1 MLQKQPPFGDV
12 DKKSCKDEHCILES
26 CSSLEHNTDEIEM
39 CADLIVEEL
48 DVPKAGVIGAENRG
62 SETDVEDSWELG
74 TPETSHKVTDI
85 STVQAET
92 TENLLLMEGVPGS
105 ESVSAQTV
113 EESSKKAEEGNKSSV
128 KHFKPGERKSYE
140 DELRLESRNAE
151 LFIAGDRNGKDD
163 KTKNGEGTLEI
174 SGEVY
179 HVLEASPDVFSRIRQ
194 FDELERRGEFE
205 AAVDIPDERD
215 VLVGAC
221 DHTDHPIWTV
231 DSTGWSDD
239 VALELDHTEVGK
251 DHSELVRCH
260 GTEETARDAGDAV
273 VADGWVPRRGDERD
287 CLIEDDNNGV
297 TNNGRD
303 CVTVDDRDCATGDDR
318 DNVTDANR
326 DCVTEVNRDCVTVN
340 DRVCVTKDDRDC
352 VTVDDRDCVTGDDRD
367 GVTDDGR
374 DGVTK
379 DERDCVTEEDRD
391 CITVEGRDGVTEDD
405 RDVVTDNDRDCVT
418 VDDRDCVAEDDRDC
432 ITVEGR
438 DGVTEDDRDVVTDDD
453 RDCVTVDDR
462 DCVTEDDRDGVTDA
476 DRERVTDD
484 EDDEGDILTEDFGY
498 GVTENVTLYKL
509 EKERTVIEPTTSA
522 RSESQDSSLVGAASH
537 VLEPTTSARSESQ
550 DSSLVGAA
558 SHVLNTCL
566 TSRTEAVGSDAADAC
581 RDWKPALDDGGSDT
595 TKDGE
600 NNVEQ
605 MRAESDRV
613 DRNAASLFTSVH
625 SERAYDITTTSGVN
639 ISRSLAIN
647 RSAAHAC
654 QQASP
659 LTARGENPGV
669 ETQVLPLETSSE
681 RESRRVTPPATHG
694 HRACKHGAAIR
705 HCRGSQSGVDGADW
719 CSDTLQRSRDAVV
732 PPAGQPRAPSA
743 NSRLETS
750 NDDGDGLGLNAVDDP
765 TFNRR
770 QSTRADEFYV
780 DMASPLGPR
789 GASTHPDGA
798 ALPRPRGAP
807 FRVQILKSLAG
818 LGIDVLVTP
827 SGVKIRAILKSG
839 PVARNGNVR

>member
-74 TPETSHKVTDI
+74 TTETSHKVTDI

-128 KHFKPGERKSYE
+128 KHFKTGERKSYE

-297 TNNGRD
+297 TDAARD
-303 CVTVDDRDCATGDDR
+303 CVTIDDRDCATGDDR

-405 RDVVTDNDRDCVT
+405 RDGVTDDDRDCVT

-438 DGVTEDDRDVVTDDD
+438 DGVTEDDR
-453 RDCVTVDDR
+453 
-462 DCVTEDDRDGVTDA
+462 
-476 DRERVTDD
+476 ERVTDD
-484 EDDEGDILTEDFGY
+484 ADDEGDILTEDFGY

-537 VLEPTTSARSESQ
+537 VL
-550 DSSLVGAA
+550 
-558 SHVLNTCL
+558 NTCL
-566 TSRTEAVGSDAADAC
+566 TSRTQAVGSDAADAC
-581 RDWKPALDDGGSDT
+581 RDWKPALADGGSDT
-595 TKDGE
+595 TKDGG

-613 DRNAASLFTSVH
+613 DRNAASLFTSMH

-719 CSDTLQRSRDAVV
+719 RSDTLQRSRDAVV

-750 NDDGDGLGLNAVDDP
+750 NDDGGDGLGLNTVDDP